1 MPLWVDLEDDDF
13 DPDQCCP
20 KCRVPNIDC
29 IGADTI
35 LNLGGEKLLTRIEWF
50 MCFTC
55 GHKWSD
61 SYDYNLIN
69 ELNKE

>member
-1 MPLWVDLEDDDF
+1 
-13 DPDQCCP
+13 
-20 KCRVPNIDC
+20 
-29 IGADTI
+29 
-35 LNLGGEKLLTRIEWF
+35 LGGEKLLTRIEWF